1 MFKRDRVVHV
11 KSGNKL
17 YAFQIKGD
25 SLKELNSSEKMK
37 WHQSDLFSVDLDNV
51 FPSQEDAHVVGPL
64 LVEECL
70 RHDIPTTWLHEHKS
84 IDTDTGEVDEDRTTG
99 HHFWIKFFGRVYSF
113 SLEGPGDPYSP
124 WSYGIDCDHTA
135 IREGNSWPS
144 RTPIMKTLSHKRG
157 YPSMVEDWLTM
168 HHKPGVDP
176 IIENYLS
183 VSVLPLSGPTR
194 TIEEV
199 EAELV
204 VLKDEQNRRLDED
217 IERVKAN
224 DWTTDRKASV
234 VAWYNEMKS

>member
-1 MFKRDRVVHV
+1 
-11 KSGNKL
+11 
-17 YAFQIKGD
+17 
-25 SLKELNSSEKMK
+25 
-37 WHQSDLFSVDLDNV
+37 
-51 FPSQEDAHVVGPL
+51 
-64 LVEECL
+64 
-70 RHDIPTTWLHEHKS
+70 
-84 IDTDTGEVDEDRTTG
+84 
-99 HHFWIKFFGRVYSF
+99 
-113 SLEGPGDPYSP
+113 
-124 WSYGIDCDHTA
+124 
-135 IREGNSWPS
+135 
-144 RTPIMKTLSHKRG
+144 
-157 YPSMVEDWLTM
+157 MVEDWLTM